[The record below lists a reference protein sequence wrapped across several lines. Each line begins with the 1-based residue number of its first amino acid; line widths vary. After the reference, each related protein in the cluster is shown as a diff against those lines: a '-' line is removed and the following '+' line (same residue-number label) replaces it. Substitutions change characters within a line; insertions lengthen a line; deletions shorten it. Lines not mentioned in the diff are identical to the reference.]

1 MRSNAASRPVHQK
14 KPVWFKAK
22 FPTGERFTLVRNLV
36 REHNLS
42 TVCEEAHCPNIGEC
56 FNSGTATFMILGDT
70 CTRACRYCAVNSGR
84 PDSVDPLEPV
94 RLSKAVKKLGL
105 DYVVLTSVDRDDLS
119 DGGASVF
126 AACIRSIRH
135 LNPSC
140 MVEILIPDFQGNLS
154 ALHEV
159 LNAKPAVLNHNI
171 ETVERLYPQ
180 LRPKGNYSLALN
192 LFRRSKR
199 YNKTIPIKSGLMV
212 GIGETIPEIFETI
225 KDLRDSGVELLTI
238 GQYLQ
243 PTPKHVPIS
252 RFVAPQEFEN
262 FKKFGYDIGF
272 RHVESGPLVRSSY
285 HAASQAQAASM
296 LNR

>member
-1 MRSNAASRPVHQK
+1 MRSNAGTRPVHQK
-14 KPVWFKAK
+14 KPSWFKAK

-84 PDSVDPLEPV
+84 PDSVDPLEPL
-94 RLSKAVKKLGL
+94 RLGKAVKKLGL

-126 AACIRSIRH
+126 AACIRSIKH

-154 ALHEV
+154 ALHDV
-159 LNAKPAVLNHNI
+159 LTAEPAVLNHNI
-171 ETVERLYPQ
+171 ETVKRLYPR

-212 GIGETIPEIFETI
+212 GIGETIPEVLETV

-243 PTPKHVPIS
+243 PTPKHVPVS
-252 RFVAPQEFEN
+252 RFVAPQEFESL
-262 FKKFGYDIGF
+262 KKFAYDIGF
-272 RHVESGPLVRSSY
+272 HHVESGPLVRSSY
-285 HAASQAQAASM
+285 HAASQARAASKT
-296 LNR
+296 NP